1 MGSLMSSVGMSYLSE
16 QYKIEL
22 LGVIICFSQTVLSM
36 ELAWVVG
43 GAIFRRV
50 LTKSSRSSRP
60 SILRRPRT
68 LAPLPFD
75 GRF

>member
-1 MGSLMSSVGMSYLSE
+1 MSNETIAYLSE
-16 QYKIEL
+16 QYRMEL
-22 LGVIICFSQTVLSM
+22 LGVIICFSQTVLSV

-43 GAIFRRV
+43 RAIFRRV

-68 LAPLPFD
+68 LALLPSD
-75 GRF
+75 GRL